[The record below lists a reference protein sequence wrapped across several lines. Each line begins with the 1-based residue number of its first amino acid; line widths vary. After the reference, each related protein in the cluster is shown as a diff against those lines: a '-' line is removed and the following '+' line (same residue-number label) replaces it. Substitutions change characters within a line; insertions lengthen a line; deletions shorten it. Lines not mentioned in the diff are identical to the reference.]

1 MKTKLK
7 YLIKNSL
14 SKKMKTKWFVI
25 ANIILFVVIAGL
37 INIDSIIKFFGGDF
51 NDKLEIMVIDNIG
64 SYEEFKSTY
73 EIASETL
80 NLGEVEITKY
90 DKTYED
96 ALDEIKEED
105 KILIELNAD
114 ETNFVRAKLVSND
127 NIDVNIYQLI
137 TTTIN
142 SIKRDIALKHY
153 NISDNILALIDAKVE
168 IERIKLDDNKNAD
181 EMLELIM
188 GTIFPLIILPFFML
202 TMFLVQMIGAEIN
215 EEKTTKGMEI
225 IISNVSPT
233 VHFASKIIAG
243 NVFVLAQGLLLILYV
258 VLGLG
263 IRFVSTGA
271 VIGGEVQTYVGDV
284 INSLKISGVLPVLSK
299 AIPLTIILMLITF
312 LAYSLVA
319 GILASMTT
327 NMEDFQQLQTPIII
341 VSLVAYY
348 LSMMAAMF
356 EGSLFIKIL
365 GFVPF
370 ISSLLAPAL
379 LVLGQFSIVDMVIS
393 ILITCV
399 TVFLLYKYGIKI
411 YKVGI
416 LNYSQNNLWKKMFK
430 AARN

>member
-80 NLGEVEITKY
+80 DLGEVEITKY

-142 SIKRDIALKHY
+142 SIKRGIALKHY

-271 VIGGEVQTYVGDV
+271 VIGGEVQTYVGDI

-393 ILITCV
+393 ILITCA

>member
-14 SKKMKTKWFVI
+14 SKKMTTKWFVI

-114 ETNFVRAKLVSND
+114 ESNFVRAKLVSND

-393 ILITCV
+393 ILITCA

>member
-80 NLGEVEITKY
+80 DLGEVEITKY

-271 VIGGEVQTYVGDV
+271 VIGGEVQKYVGDI

-299 AIPLTIILMLITF
+299 AIPLTIILLLITF

-393 ILITCV
+393 ILITCA

>member
-80 NLGEVEITKY
+80 DLGEVEITKY

-271 VIGGEVQTYVGDV
+271 VIGGEVQTYVGDI

-393 ILITCV
+393 ILITCA

>member
-25 ANIILFVVIAGL
+25 ANVILFVVIAGL

-80 NLGEVEITKY
+80 DLGEVEITKY

-271 VIGGEVQTYVGDV
+271 VIGGEVQTYVGDI

-411 YKVGI
+411 CKVGI

>member
-73 EIASETL
+73 EVASETL
-80 NLGEVEITKY
+80 DLGEVEITKY

-393 ILITCV
+393 ILITCI

>member
-114 ETNFVRAKLVSND
+114 ETNFVKAKLVSND

-271 VIGGEVQTYVGDV
+271 VIGGEVQTYVGDI

-393 ILITCV
+393 ILITCA

>member
-25 ANIILFVVIAGL
+25 ANVILFVVIAGL

-271 VIGGEVQTYVGDV
+271 VIGGEVQTYVGDI

>member
-80 NLGEVEITKY
+80 DLGEVEITKY

-114 ETNFVRAKLVSND
+114 ESNFVRAKLVSND

-271 VIGGEVQTYVGDV
+271 VIGGEVQTYVGDI

-393 ILITCV
+393 ILITCA

>member
-25 ANIILFVVIAGL
+25 ANVILFVVIAGL

-80 NLGEVEITKY
+80 DLGEVEITKY

-393 ILITCV
+393 ILITCA

>member
-25 ANIILFVVIAGL
+25 ANVILFVVIAGL

-80 NLGEVEITKY
+80 DLGEVEITKY

-96 ALDEIKEED
+96 ALDEIKEAD

-271 VIGGEVQTYVGDV
+271 VIGGEVQTYVGDI

-393 ILITCV
+393 ILITCA

>member
-25 ANIILFVVIAGL
+25 ANVILFVVIAGL

-80 NLGEVEITKY
+80 DLGEVEITKY

>member
-25 ANIILFVVIAGL
+25 ANVILFVVIAGL

-80 NLGEVEITKY
+80 DLGEVEITKY

-271 VIGGEVQTYVGDV
+271 VIGGEVQTYVGDI

-393 ILITCV
+393 ILITCA

>member
-73 EIASETL
+73 EVASETL
-80 NLGEVEITKY
+80 DLGEVEITKY

-153 NISDNILALIDAKVE
+153 NISDNVLALIDAKVE

>member
-73 EIASETL
+73 EVASETL
-80 NLGEVEITKY
+80 DLGEVEIIKY

-114 ETNFVRAKLVSND
+114 DTNFVRAKLVSND

-271 VIGGEVQTYVGDV
+271 VIGGEVQTYVGDI

-393 ILITCV
+393 ILITCA

>member
-80 NLGEVEITKY
+80 DLGEVEITKY

-114 ETNFVRAKLVSND
+114 KTNFVRAKLVSND

-271 VIGGEVQTYVGDV
+271 VIGGEVQTYVGDI

-393 ILITCV
+393 ILITCA

>member
-37 INIDSIIKFFGGDF
+37 ISIDSIIKFFGGDF

-80 NLGEVEITKY
+80 DLGEVEITKY

-271 VIGGEVQTYVGDV
+271 VIGGEVQTYVGDI

-393 ILITCV
+393 ILITCA

>member
-25 ANIILFVVIAGL
+25 ANVILFVVIAGL

-80 NLGEVEITKY
+80 DLGEVEITKY

-271 VIGGEVQTYVGDV
+271 VIGGEVQTYVGDI

>member
-73 EIASETL
+73 EVASETL
-80 NLGEVEITKY
+80 DLGEVEITKY

-271 VIGGEVQTYVGDV
+271 VIGGEVQTYVGDI

-393 ILITCV
+393 ILITCA

>member
-73 EIASETL
+73 EVASETL
-80 NLGEVEITKY
+80 DLGEVEIIKY

-271 VIGGEVQTYVGDV
+271 VIGGEVQTYVGDI

-393 ILITCV
+393 ILITCA

>member
-25 ANIILFVVIAGL
+25 ANVILFVVIAGL

-271 VIGGEVQTYVGDV
+271 VIGGEVQTYVGDI

-365 GFVPF
+365 GFIPF

>member
-73 EIASETL
+73 EVASETL
-80 NLGEVEITKY
+80 DLGEVEITKY

-96 ALDEIKEED
+96 ALYEIKEED

-225 IISNVSPT
+225 IIS
-233 VHFASKIIAG
+233 G

-271 VIGGEVQTYVGDV
+271 VIGGEVQTYVGDI

-393 ILITCV
+393 ILITCA

-430 AARN
+430 AMKEK

>member
-1 MKTKLK
+1 
-7 YLIKNSL
+7 
-14 SKKMKTKWFVI
+14 
-25 ANIILFVVIAGL
+25 
-37 INIDSIIKFFGGDF
+37 
-51 NDKLEIMVIDNIG
+51 
-64 SYEEFKSTY
+64 
-73 EIASETL
+73 
-80 NLGEVEITKY
+80 
-90 DKTYED
+90 
-96 ALDEIKEED
+96 
-105 KILIELNAD
+105 
-114 ETNFVRAKLVSND
+114 
-127 NIDVNIYQLI
+127 
-137 TTTIN
+137 
-142 SIKRDIALKHY
+142 
-153 NISDNILALIDAKVE
+153 
-168 IERIKLDDNKNAD
+168 
-181 EMLELIM
+181 
-188 GTIFPLIILPFFML
+188 ML

-271 VIGGEVQTYVGDV
+271 VIGGEVQTYVGDI

-393 ILITCV
+393 ILITCA

>member
-73 EIASETL
+73 EVASETL
-80 NLGEVEITKY
+80 DLGEVEITKY

-393 ILITCV
+393 ILITCI

-430 AARN
+430 AARK

>member
-80 NLGEVEITKY
+80 DLGEVEITKY

-271 VIGGEVQTYVGDV
+271 VIGGEVQTYVGDI